1 MDHNEFM
8 KLLSMLIL
16 LLSLT
21 SIGAQEMNKT
31 PAKQELQKKSP
42 RVVRRVKAYR
52 NAKDECLRKHEDI
65 KGKKLT
71 DCIVEY
77 QKEAK

>member
-1 MDHNEFM
+1 M
-8 KLLSMLIL
+8 KMLCMLIFTIF
-16 LLSLT
+16 LT
-21 SIGAQEMNKT
+21 TVVAQENN
-31 PAKQELQKKSP
+31 QEASTIPGQKDLDKKSA
-42 RVVRRVKAYR
+42 RVVKSAKAYR
-52 NAKDECLRKHEDI
+52 RAKEECLKKNEDI

>member
-1 MDHNEFM
+1 M
-8 KLLSMLIL
+8 KLLCML
-16 LLSLT
+16 LLTLLLT
-21 SIGAQEMNKT
+21 TVVAQESSKVDT
-31 PAKQELQKKSP
+31 IPGQKELDKKSA
-42 RVVRRVKAYR
+42 RVVKSAKAYR
-52 NAKDECLRKHEDI
+52 KAKDECLKKNEDI

>member
-1 MDHNEFM
+1 M
-8 KLLSMLIL
+8 KLLCTLIFSFL
-16 LLSLT
+16 LT
-21 SIGAQEMNKT
+21 TVVAQENSKAIT
-31 PAKQELQKKSP
+31 TSGQRDLEKKSP

-52 NAKDECLRKHEDI
+52 NAKDECLKKNEDI